1 MRSLILGQ
9 IKADIM
15 SQTNNIPA
23 LLGEALLGAIR
34 QAVREEFQNLMGQNG
49 QQNRRPV
56 EAANPYLTVKEA
68 ANLSRLASST
78 IRLYIRRRELKA
90 HQVGSRVIIKR
101 ADLERFLEAH
111 PIEVVDN

>member
-1 MRSLILGQ
+1 
-9 IKADIM
+9 M

-49 QQNRRPV
+49 QQNRRSV

-68 ANLSRLASST
+68 ANLSRLGSPLGAE
-78 IRLYIRRRELKA
+78 RAREILESILTDKA
-90 HQVGSRVIIKR
+90 YER
-101 ADLERFLEAH
+101 ADQH
-111 PIEVVDN
+111 